1 MTSGTRD
8 DNPGKRPGDRG
19 VTSQDAH
26 PPVHELL
33 AQTGEMA
40 LLEHLE
46 HHSPEET
53 VCRATPGRSVWFLN
67 ADGRAPSWL
76 SLEYMA
82 QCVAVHGNLTARL
95 LGEEVRAGLLL
106 GSRSLVFATP
116 DLDPH
121 QTLRICARPVRL
133 GELATF
139 DCEVLQGKENTP
151 VASGRLN
158 VLRNLDFTPPD
169 RKAIDDRHHT

>member
-1 MTSGTRD
+1 MY
-8 DNPGKRPGDRG
+8 
-19 VTSQDAH
+19 
-26 PPVHELL
+26 PPVQELL

-46 HHSPEET
+46 HHSPQKT
-53 VCRATPGRSVWFLN
+53 VCLATPGNSTWFLN
-67 ADGRAPSWL
+67 RDGRAPSWL

-106 GSRSLVFATP
+106 GSRSLVFANP
-116 DLDPH
+116 DMDPH
-121 QTLRICARPVRL
+121 QTVRICARPVRL

-139 DCEVLQGKENTP
+139 DCEVLQGKENTS

-158 VLRNLDFTPPD
+158 VLRNLDFTSPD
-169 RKAIDDRHHT
+169 KKGNR